1 MTDTA
6 LLLIDIQNMYFVGDG
21 RLENPEEASR
31 NAGKLISTFR
41 EKGLPVIHV
50 KHLIN
55 ITKAKDIPLAEI
67 HEFVTPLENETVI
80 GKTRPSAFYA
90 TNLQETLEAL
100 GVKNL
105 VVAGMM
111 SHMCVDTTVRAAF
124 DLGYT
129 IMLADDA
136 CADRAVTYRGIKIT
150 AEISHYAFMAALGE
164 RFATLM
170 KTSEIVDKINE

>member
-21 RLENPEEASR
+21 RLENPEEASK
-31 NAGKLISTFR
+31 NAGKLISAFR

-55 ITKAKDIPLAEI
+55 AEDTSLGEF
-67 HEFVTPLENETVI
+67 HEYVRPLETETVI
-80 GKTRPSAFYA
+80 EKKRPSSFYE
-90 TNLQETLEAL
+90 TNLKETLEAL

-136 CADRAVTYRGIKIT
+136 CADRAVTYRGIKIS
-150 AEISHYAFMAALGE
+150 AENSHYAFMAALGE
-164 RFATLM
+164 RFASLM
-170 KTSEIVDKINE
+170 KTSEIVDKIKE